1 MTLDAVNIDDLRRA
15 ARRRLPKSVYEYV
28 AGGAYQEL
36 TLGRNRAD
44 LDALAIHGTTMRDVS
59 TLSART
65 NILGETAAIPL
76 VLGPI
81 GMAGLT
87 WPNGEILAAQA
98 AEAFGV
104 PFCLSTFSIASI
116 EDVAAATAQPFWSQ
130 LYMMQQR
137 GVNESLIHRADQA
150 GCPVLVMTLDVHVHS
165 QRWRDTRNGLTS
177 PIRVTP
183 AGVVD
188 VALHLPWLLH
198 MLGSRRRTFATMQV
212 EHPEARN
219 VLELA
224 AWVNANLSPSIDVE
238 TIRWVRS
245 LWPRKLVLKGI
256 LTVEDARRAVD
267 LGADAIIVSNHGG
280 RQLDSA
286 PSTISV
292 LPAIAAAVGNKIEVL
307 FDGGIM
313 TGFDIVK
320 ALGQGAHGC
329 LSGRAWAWGL
339 AAGGG
344 NGVTRALTLIRQEL
358 LDCMALSGVPDIAD
372 LPAGLVTRQHQS

>member
-1 MTLDAVNIDDLRRA
+1 MTLDTVNIDDLRRV

-28 AGGAYQEL
+28 AGAAYQEL
-36 TLGRNRAD
+36 TLSRNRAD

-59 TLSART
+59 ILSTRT
-65 NILGETAAIPL
+65 SVMGEAAAIPL
-76 VLGPI
+76 VLGPV

-87 WPNGEILAAQA
+87 WPNGEILVARA

-116 EDVAAATAQPFWSQ
+116 EDVAAATTRPFWSQ
-130 LYMMQQR
+130 LYMMKQAS
-137 GVNESLIHRADQA
+137 VNENLIRRADEA

-177 PIRVTP
+177 PIRVTA
-183 AGVVD
+183 AGIGD
-188 VALHLPWLLH
+188 VALHLPWLVH
-198 MLGSRRRTFATMQV
+198 MLGSRRRTFATKQA
-212 EHPEARN
+212 EYPAARN

-224 AWVNANLSPSIDVE
+224 AWVNANLSAANDVD

-292 LPAIAAAVGNKIEVL
+292 LPAIAVAVGSEVEVL

-329 LSGRAWAWGL
+329 LSGRAWTWGL

-344 NGVTRALTLIRQEL
+344 GGVTRALTLVRQEL
-358 LDCMALSGVPDIAD
+358 LDSMALSGVTDIAD
-372 LPAGLVTRQHQS
+372 LPAGLVTRQHQP